1 MSISVILRF
10 IGLDRGDVAVMLSIF
25 FCPSDG
31 RGYECPAQWA

>member
-25 FCPSDG
+25 FLSI
-31 RGYECPAQWA
+31 RWQRL

>member
-25 FCPSDG
+25 LSI
-31 RGYECPAQWA
+31 RWQRL